1 MDRNRWPGSIGMPG
15 RFQADFTNWHRF
27 ASMKHSSVLPYAFT
41 EHGVAMLSS
50 VLNSDRAIKINIAII
65 KTFVKIRE
73 MLSAHKELTEKL
85 NQLERRIEKHDG
97 EIHAIFDAIRR
108 LMAPPERPKR
118 QIGFHSR

>member
-1 MDRNRWPGSIGMPG
+1 
-15 RFQADFTNWHRF
+15 
-27 ASMKHSSVLPYAFT
+27 MKHSSVLPYAFT

-73 MLSAHKELTEKL
+73 MLSTHKELTEKL
-85 NQLERRIEKHDG
+85 NRLERRIEKHDG